1 MPGAGHREFTCS
13 PSVRHA
19 IVTGPTDCRV
29 IIDGV
34 RILFVSESF
43 LPHMNGV
50 TGSVL
55 RVADHFAATGDDL
68 GVIAPAWPGA
78 EKSVRTSCGRRVR
91 VHRIASA
98 PMPGYSDVRIA
109 ATSAAK
115 LRRRIDEF
123 APDVIHLAS
132 PMLLG
137 GRAAVAAQK
146 AGVPTV
152 AVYQTDI
159 PGFTARYGM
168 PFLESASWQLLRDA
182 HNRATLNLAPSHAT
196 RDQMLQ
202 HGIERVDLWR
212 RGVDTSLFSPA
223 LRSRSLR
230 AAYARPEEKLVVYV
244 GRLAAEKQVENLK
257 VLHDMPGVRLLI
269 VGDGPERAAL
279 QSLMPRAHF
288 AGFRTGTD
296 LAAHLASA
304 DLFVHPG
311 EHETFGQTLQEAM
324 ASGLPVIAPRRG
336 GPVDLVAPSRTG
348 WLYTPG
354 MLDELRD
361 RASDLLFDDA
371 KRRAFGRA
379 AEESVRKRT
388 WPVLA
393 EQLRGYYL
401 QAIEQHGRIGALL

>member
-1 MPGAGHREFTCS
+1 MSTSRS
-13 PSVRHA
+13 
-19 IVTGPTDCRV
+19 
-29 IIDGV
+29 IIGRV

-50 TGSVL
+50 TNSVL

-68 GVIAPAWPGA
+68 GIIAPAWPGA
-78 EKSVRTSCGRRVR
+78 DKFVRTSCGRRVR
-91 VHRIASA
+91 VRRIASA
-98 PMPGYSDVRIA
+98 PMPGYSEVRIA
-109 ATSAAK
+109 PTSAAK

-123 APDVIHLAS
+123 EPDVIHLAS
-132 PMLLG
+132 PMILG
-137 GRAAVAAQK
+137 GRAVVAAQK

-159 PGFTARYGM
+159 PGYTARYGM
-168 PFLESASWQLLRDA
+168 PFLESASWQLLRDV
-182 HNRATLNLAPSHAT
+182 HNRATVNLAPSVAT
-196 RDQMLQ
+196 RGQMLE
-202 HGIERVDLWR
+202 HGIDRVDLWR
-212 RGVDTSLFSPA
+212 RGVDTSLFSSA
-223 LRSRSLR
+223 LRSETLR
-230 AAYARPEEKLVVYV
+230 ADYARPDEKLVVYV
-244 GRLAAEKQVENLK
+244 GRLAAEKQVEDLK
-257 VLHDMPGVRLLI
+257 VIHDMPGVRLLI
-269 VGDGPERAAL
+269 VGDGPEKETLRR
-279 QSLMPRAHF
+279 LMPRARF
-288 AGFRTGTD
+288 AGFRSGTD
-296 LAAHLASA
+296 LAAHIASA
-304 DLFVHPG
+304 DLFIHPG
-311 EHETFGQTLQEAM
+311 ELETFGQTIQEAM

-371 KRRAFGRA
+371 KRKAFGRA

-401 QAIEQHGRIGALL
+401 QAIEQHGRVGALL